1 MEVLSFFV
9 VVFSSTFPAWPMSL
23 VYRARFLFVLFG
35 KGREQKDSIGEEA
48 LWVFFF
54 GEAFCGCSSTTS
66 TCSDKETRQVVLII
80 ILYFS
85 GPFIVMLRCREVLI
99 LCVCV

>member
-54 GEAFCGCSSTTS
+54 LVRPFAVVHLLRLPAVTRKL
-66 TCSDKETRQVVLII
+66 DKL
-80 ILYFS
+80 F
-85 GPFIVMLRCREVLI
+85 
-99 LCVCV
+99 